1 MIRSLVQQLLKNY
14 QIYEFAVIWFEVRIF
29 CMFVYLFKYYY
40 IMKFNALILLFFI
53 ELYNI
58 NAQNLWRAPQE
69 FKQLQNPLRDRI
81 SAIQKGQKIYKS
93 LCASCHG
100 DNGTGNPVM
109 IKTLNP
115 PPADLTTGLV
125 QQQTDGEIFWKITE
139 GRGLMASY
147 KNMLSDEERWAVV
160 SYIRKIE
167 KKQTVVKQDNST
179 EKTNE
184 VESFSFSQ
192 LINAKTT
199 FIRQTKGFGFN
210 IQHRFGAAKFD
221 KNLIRNFLGLDLAS
235 NVRFSFE
242 IPVSKRFM
250 FEIGRTRYGKF
261 YDLGTKYLLI
271 KQTRNNR
278 KPISV
283 AFYENIALTTENAP
297 QYSKHATFEDGR
309 QFEYKFY
316 HRLFYDT
323 QLIVSRKF
331 NDKLSGQIAVE
342 FVWRNLTPYIK
353 HPEEK
358 AYVIAFPVSLR
369 YKIGLTSAID
379 LEVMPNSHHKT
390 MPISLAYEIAS
401 SGNHVF
407 QITITNSDRILS
419 QNMFFT
425 PTLCYPKEGF
435 MLGFNLVRYF

>member
-53 ELYNI
+53 ELFNI

-115 PPADLTTGLV
+115 PPADLTSGLV

-160 SYIRKIE
+160 SYIRKFE
-167 KKQTVVKQDNST
+167 KNQPVVKQDNST

-242 IPVSKRFM
+242 IPVSQKIQLD
-250 FEIGRTRYGKF
+250 IGRTRYGKF
-261 YDLGTKYLLI
+261 YDLGVKYLLL
-271 KQTRNNR
+271 KQTADNR
-278 KPISV
+278 MPVSM
-283 AFYENIALTTENAP
+283 AFYENIAVTTEKAP
-297 QYSKHATFEDGR
+297 QYSENATFADGR
-309 QFEYKFY
+309 KFEYQFS
-316 HRLFYDT
+316 HRLYYDT
-323 QLIVSRKF
+323 QFIISRKF
-331 NDKLSGQIAVE
+331 SNNFSAQISTE
-342 FVWRNLTPYIK
+342 MLWRNLTPVTPDK
-353 HPEEK
+353 EK
-358 AYVIAFPVSLR
+358 SYVIAVPMSLR
-369 YKIGLTSAID
+369 YKTSFGSAID
-379 LEVMPNSHHKT
+379 LEVMPNTHRKT
-390 MPISLAYEIAS
+390 MPVSLAYEIAS